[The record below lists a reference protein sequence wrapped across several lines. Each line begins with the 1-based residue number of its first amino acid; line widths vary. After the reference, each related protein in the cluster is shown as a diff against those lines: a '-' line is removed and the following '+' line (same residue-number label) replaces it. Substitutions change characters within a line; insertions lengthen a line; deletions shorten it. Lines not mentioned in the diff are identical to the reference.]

1 MNNLRIGIVG
11 TGAMGY
17 EHARVFMAQPNT
29 EIVGLHN
36 RTRLKAETVADALG
50 TPPVFD
56 SIDELA
62 TQAEPDLI
70 VVAVPELTASA
81 VAKACFKHNCAVLL
95 EKPAGYNLSDA
106 EDIAASASSRKQPV
120 FVGLNRR
127 FYGSVL
133 HALNNL
139 DEKPEEKRFIH
150 IQDQQNFVEARAHN
164 HPEEVVRYFMYA
176 NSIHN
181 IDLIRTFARG
191 PVVDVQVIQPWKGE
205 DTEVVV
211 AHVTFESGD
220 TALYEGIWRGP
231 APWACAI
238 STPSVRWSLIP
249 LEEATVQLAGERT
262 RTRID
267 RTEIDTNYKAGF
279 YLQAQAVVDA
289 LKGNDSNAID
299 IRQSLDTMRLI
310 HQMFGV

>member
-1 MNNLRIGIVG
+1 
-11 TGAMGY
+11 
-17 EHARVFMAQPNT
+17 
-29 EIVGLHN
+29 
-36 RTRLKAETVADALG
+36 
-50 TPPVFD
+50 
-56 SIDELA
+56 
-62 TQAEPDLI
+62 
-70 VVAVPELTASA
+70 
-81 VAKACFKHNCAVLL
+81 
-95 EKPAGYNLSDA
+95 
-106 EDIAASASSRKQPV
+106 
-120 FVGLNRR
+120 
-127 FYGSVL
+127 
-133 HALNNL
+133 
-139 DEKPEEKRFIH
+139 
-150 IQDQQNFVEARAHN
+150 
-164 HPEEVVRYFMYA
+164 MYA

-279 YLQAQAVVDA
+279 YLQAQAVVEA